1 MCSQWTSPSPPN
13 THSIAAVSALPR
25 HLRHLESTLSLRV
38 CQAAH
43 LSGVRCGQVHDGLLS
58 SLPTFTQEI
67 LTNLHRLVM
76 SKLLIGSWNP
86 GRMFARHSASNTG
99 DTRVWGGLLGV
110 KLTSCLPLFLSVTSV
125 FPSQVPQWVY
135 WWSLPKLRNGQLLQY
150 VYFLFLSVL
159 GLEHAQSALPPVALV
174 LCSWP
179 TGSQIRQRLLFLEY
193 FLCFPFLLFACLAF
207 INLVLFC
214 WMLVSW
220 QWLDKVDILQSGHI
234 LVIRGDQV
242 SLHSHHLRLWT
253 DEMSISN
260 SICGQHHTT
269 WLIRLWLYSQ
279 LINMFC
285 ELVIMD
291 NQVL

>member
-1 MCSQWTSPSPPN
+1 MCSQWTPPSPPN

-25 HLRHLESTLSLRV
+25 HLRHLESTLSVRV

-43 LSGVRCGQVHDGLLS
+43 LSRRQMWTGARWAANIYPRDT
-58 SLPTFTQEI
+58 PTLQ
-67 LTNLHRLVM
+67 RLVM
-76 SKLLIGSWNP
+76 TKLLIGSWEP
-86 GRMFARHSASNTG
+86 WRTFARHSASNTG

-179 TGSQIRQRLLFLEY
+179 TGSQIRQ
-193 FLCFPFLLFACLAF
+193 
-207 INLVLFC
+207 
-214 WMLVSW
+214 
-220 QWLDKVDILQSGHI
+220 
-234 LVIRGDQV
+234 IRFFMFSF
-242 SLHSHHLRLWT
+242 SLH
-253 DEMSISN
+253 
-260 SICGQHHTT
+260 
-269 WLIRLWLYSQ
+269 
-279 LINMFC
+279 
-285 ELVIMD
+285 V
-291 NQVL
+291 